1 MNNLV
6 KFLILGLLIVCPSY
20 LKAQEVPFAYLK
32 CDLENKNQKR
42 ELVIELDLV
51 NMEYWAIQK
60 KDRPLHHGD
69 FWMGGDK
76 LDLIGQNDQFY
87 EFENLRLWTSSR
99 QVIPAYSPHTLIY
112 DEEKFYYWN
121 TPIVSDPTLN
131 RETLKLKE
139 YVTEYDS
146 PRNRAH
152 KCTLINMEEYINFRN
167 EAQLS
172 FDKFYDA
179 ALKRF
184 EEEKAEEEKAKEEQR
199 ERFKL

>member
-1 MNNLV
+1 MRIQNTLSSFTDFN
-6 KFLILGLLIVCPSY
+6 FD
-20 LKAQEVPFAYLK
+20 
-32 CDLENKNQKR
+32 DLEML
-42 ELVIELDLV
+42 EE
-51 NMEYWAIQK
+51 E
-60 KDRPLHHGD
+60 
-69 FWMGGDK
+69 
-76 LDLIGQNDQFY
+76 FY
-87 EFENLRLWTSSR
+87 D
-99 QVIPAYSPHTLIY
+99 YGY
-112 DEEKFYYWN
+112 
-121 TPIVSDPTLN
+121 IVSDPTLN

-152 KCTLINMEEYINFRN
+152 KCTLINIEEYINFGN